1 MPAVSAA
8 GIFIFILGR
17 EKDSEMRPTRHHGK
31 FLNEQKGRTGNM
43 ANYRRSRINDE
54 VRNEMAVILRGV
66 KDPRVR
72 DAFVSVTAAV
82 VTPDL
87 KFAKIYYSHLYGDPK
102 EISKGLKSSAGY
114 IRYQLAQ
121 ILNLRATPEL
131 TFIPDESIAHGAHIA
146 SLINNLEFSDE
157 NDDED
162 DEDGEDGERNQSSKG
177 KDNNA
182 D

>member
-1 MPAVSAA
+1 
-8 GIFIFILGR
+8 
-17 EKDSEMRPTRHHGK
+17 
-31 FLNEQKGRTGNM
+31 M
-43 ANYRRSRINDE
+43 ANYRRNRINDE

-87 KFAKIYYSHLYGDPK
+87 KFAKIYYSHLYGDTN
-102 EISKGLKSSAGY
+102 EVSKGLKSSAGY

-121 ILNLRATPEL
+121 SLNLRVTPEL

-157 NDDED
+157 DDED
-162 DEDGEDGERNQSSKG
+162 DEDGEQNQSNKG